1 MKWTSSLILQCVTVL
16 IFPLIGTANSIHKKQ
31 FHDITYDVLKM
42 KLKKIDT
49 IYEKIMSS
57 KNKPAIK

>member
-1 MKWTSSLILQCVTVL
+1 MKWISSLILQCVTVR
-16 IFPLIGTANSIHKKQ
+16 IFPVIGTANSNHKNKIH
-31 FHDITYDVLKM
+31 DVSYDVLKM